1 MSFRHFNFR
10 CLLVFFHYSFSRF
23 GVSLSF
29 TGLSF
34 FFYSCYFSHFFY
46 SIFITFRFVF
56 FLFQLVITWVFL
68 LRFILVM
75 QKKER
80 KEKRRKNTLFL
91 IRFLSLPFV
100 SHFYTLYPH
109 LFVNSFLSFLL
120 HFLSVISFVSHFSHD
135 FPISFYHRSSTMS
148 SLSSPFAIFSSHFF
162 DSLIPLLSFA
172 FFSLIPFIP
181 LFSYSFPRVF
191 LFHSF
196 HYFPLLSHAAAQRR
210 PNARQRK

>member
-1 MSFRHFNFR
+1 MPFGLFSLLLFPFWCFSFIHWFR
-10 CLLVFFHYSFSRF
+10 LFLL
-23 GVSLSF
+23 
-29 TGLSF
+29 
-34 FFYSCYFSHFFY
+34 
-46 SIFITFRFVF
+46 
-56 FLFQLVITWVFL
+56 FLLFLVFL
-68 LRFILVM
+68 LFYFYHFSFRVFSFSVSNYVGVSFTFHSRYA
-75 QKKER
+75 KEREER
-80 KEKRRKNTLFL
+80 KEEKTPFF